1 MRGRPFL
8 PAMVL
13 MLGLA
18 SAAAEAQPK
27 TTTRWSR
34 IENTTGFMGW
44 RAQLQHMADAY
55 GKAPVAH
62 MCVVAATY
70 TQVSNHDA
78 NVWGYLYWKENNQL
92 YTLSQSRGAM
102 DDLAIFKGPLNLKTD
117 VVRRESDIHGSNFLV
132 TRAWVSNILHH
143 CGTNGEQV
151 VLRKANG

>member
-1 MRGRPFL
+1 MRNRL
-8 PAMVL
+8 PLILVVL

-34 IENTTGFMGW
+34 IENTPGFIGW
-44 RAQLQHMADAY
+44 RAQFQHMADAY

-70 TQVSNHDA
+70 TQVSNHDT

-92 YTLSQSRGAM
+92 YTLAQTDGPMSDTS
-102 DDLAIFKGPLNLKTD
+102 LFKEPLNLKTD
-117 VVRRESDIHGSNFLV
+117 VVKRQRDIGSSNFLE
-132 TRAWVSNILHH
+132 TRGWVNNILNH
-143 CGTNGEQV
+143 CKTAGTTLVLSRSNG
-151 VLRKANG
+151 